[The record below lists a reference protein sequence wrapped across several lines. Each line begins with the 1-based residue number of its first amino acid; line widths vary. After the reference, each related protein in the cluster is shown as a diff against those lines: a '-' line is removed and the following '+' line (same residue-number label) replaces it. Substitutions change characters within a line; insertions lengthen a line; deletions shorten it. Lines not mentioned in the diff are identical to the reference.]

1 SVAPSAAQTPS
12 DAPRLPVPDKTV
24 TPGTVA
30 TTDLARL
37 CPHVD
42 PALEAARPTG
52 SEKARVYATYGL
64 DYPHPPG
71 TVALDHLIPLHLI
84 PTAPGAAPAHPANEG
99 PDLND
104 RPDPAAI
111 KRWGLS
117 PAFVHNSKDILEDA
131 LHQLVCAGQVPLGAA
146 QDAMTDW
153 PAAYAKYVEQ
163 P

>member
-1 SVAPSAAQTPS
+1 VAPSAAQTPS

-64 DYPHPPG
+64 DYPQPPG
-71 TVALDHLIPLHLI
+71 TVELDHLIPIELGG
-84 PTAPGAAPAHPANEG
+84 APDDPANEW
-99 PDLND
+99 PELND

-111 KRWGLS
+111 ARWHLS

-131 LHQLVCAGQVPLGAA
+131 LHQLVCAGRVPLGAA
-146 QDAMTDW
+146 QEAMTDW
-153 PAAYAKYVEQ
+153 PAAYAKYVGR